1 MNTEINISNFV
12 NAFFD
17 TIKIQKTHPLQKYFS
32 IERFF
37 DGLQKDKSTF
47 QEPKNW
53 DDPFEDFISKLQNNN
68 KNAYV
73 SGLNITKGI
82 YAQSWISKKSECDG
96 MWRNFAS
103 LDDGVLIYTKAES
116 IIESLFQYL
125 IDIGTFDDNNHF
137 KGRFDIQQQL
147 KGSIDLRK
155 VKYVQDKDIATLFT
169 QKTESPHLDYNE
181 VSLNLLSK
189 KRKEFEYENE
199 YRLFVKQEL
208 LKLPNDK
215 YLELGYLTRI
225 IDKIVFSPLMS
236 EEKVCHYRKKLILE
250 YHFKEEQVS
259 KSNLYNIDAFRQ
271 EYNL

>member
-1 MNTEINISNFV
+1 MNNNIDTTIFV
-12 NAFFD
+12 DAFFKKVK
-17 TIKIQKTHPLQKYFS
+17 IKKSHPLQKYFS

-68 KNAYV
+68 DNAYV
-73 SGLNITKGI
+73 QGLNITKGI

-116 IIESLFQYL
+116 IIENLFQYL
-125 IDIGTFDDNNHF
+125 IDIGTFNDSTPF
-137 KGRFDIQQQL
+137 KDRFDIQQQL

-155 VKYVQDKDIATLFT
+155 IEYLHDKDIASLFT
-169 QKTESPHLDYNE
+169 QKTENADLNYNE
-181 VSLNLLSK
+181 VAINLLSK

-215 YLELGYLTRI
+215 YLELGYLTKM
-225 IDKIVFSPLMS
+225 IDKVVFSPLMS
-236 EEKVCHYRKKLILE
+236 DKKVCHFSKKLILE
-250 YHFKEEQVS
+250 YNFKEEQIS
-259 KSNLYNIDAFRQ
+259 KSNLYNINSFKQ
-271 EYNL
+271 KYNL